1 MNILIDVLPR
11 KVEIDNREYK
21 INYDFRTSILFEI
34 MMQDD
39 ELDDKEKIY
48 NALLLYYP
56 VIPDNLEEAIK
67 QILWFYRGGKDIG
80 ERTSSGNSRVSMGK
94 DTRAYCFD
102 YDDDYIYSA
111 FFTQYGIDLQ
121 DIEYFHWW
129 KFRAMFRALKEDNE
143 IVKIMGYRS
152 MTINTNMSKEQKDFY
167 SNMKRIHAIP
177 MSKSKK
183 QKITEIE
190 NALMENG
197 DLRGI
202 L

>member
-67 QILWFYRGGKDIG
+67 QILWFYSGGKDINEG
-80 ERTSSGNSRVSMGK
+80 SSGVSMGK
-94 DTRAYCFD
+94 STRAYSFE

-111 FFTQYGIDLQ
+111 FLTQYDIDLQ
-121 DIEYFHWW
+121 DIEDLHWW
-129 KFRAMFRALKEDNE
+129 KFKAMFRALKEDNE

-167 SNMKRIHAIP
+167 SNMKRIYAIP

-183 QKITEIE
+183 QKVTEIE

>member
-1 MNILIDVLPR
+1 MNILIDILPR
-11 KVEIDNREYK
+11 KVEIDNIEYG

-48 NALLLYYP
+48 NTLLLYYP

-67 QILWFYRGGKDIG
+67 QILWFYRGGKEIKEG
-80 ERTSSGNSRVSMGK
+80 SSGVAMGK
-94 DTRAYCFD
+94 STRAYSFE

-111 FFTQYGIDLQ
+111 FLTQFGIDLQ
-121 DIEYFHWW
+121 DIEDLHWW
-129 KFRAMFRALKEDNE
+129 KFKAMFKSLKEDNE

-152 MTINTNMSKEQKDFY
+152 MTINSNMSKEQKDFY
-167 SNMKRIHAIP
+167 SNMKKIYAIP
-177 MSKSKK
+177 LSKSKK
-183 QKITEIE
+183 QKVTEIE
-190 NALMENG
+190 NALMGNG
-197 DLRGI
+197 DLSGI

>member
-1 MNILIDVLPR
+1 MNILIDILPQ
-11 KVEIDNREYK
+11 KVEIDNIEYR

-67 QILWFYRGGKDIG
+67 QILWFYRGGKEISEG
-80 ERTSSGNSRVSMGK
+80 SSGVAMGK
-94 DTRAYCFD
+94 STRAYSFE

-111 FFTQYGIDLQ
+111 FLTQYGIDLQ
-121 DIEYFHWW
+121 DIEDLHWW
-129 KFRAMFRALKEDNE
+129 KFKAMFKSLKEDNE

-152 MTINTNMSKEQKDFY
+152 MTINSNMSKEQKDFY
-167 SNMKRIHAIP
+167 SNMKKIYAIP
-177 MSKSKK
+177 LSKSKK
-183 QKITEIE
+183 QKVTEIE
-190 NALMENG
+190 NALMGNG
-197 DLRGI
+197 DLSGI

>member
-11 KVEIDNREYK
+11 KVEINSSEYK

-39 ELDDKEKIY
+39 ELNDKEKIY

-67 QILWFYRGGKDIG
+67 QILWFYRGGKDINEG
-80 ERTSSGNSRVSMGK
+80 SSGVSKGK
-94 DTRAYCFD
+94 STRAYSFE

-111 FFTQYGIDLQ
+111 FLTQYDIDLQ
-121 DIEYFHWW
+121 DIKDLHWW
-129 KFRAMFRALKEDNE
+129 KFKAMFRALKEDNE

-167 SNMKRIHAIP
+167 SNMKRIYAIP

-183 QKITEIE
+183 QKVTEIE

>member
-1 MNILIDVLPR
+1 MI
-11 KVEIDNREYK
+11 
-21 INYDFRTSILFEI
+21 
-34 MMQDD
+34 QDD

-67 QILWFYRGGKDIG
+67 QILWFYRGGKDINEG
-80 ERTSSGNSRVSMGK
+80 SSGVSMGK
-94 DTRAYCFD
+94 STRAYSFE

-111 FFTQYGIDLQ
+111 FLTQYGIDLQ
-121 DIEYFHWW
+121 DIEDLHWW
-129 KFRAMFRALKEDNE
+129 KFKAMFRALKENNE

-167 SNMKRIHAIP
+167 SNMKRIYAIP

-183 QKITEIE
+183 QKVTEIE

>member
-34 MMQDD
+34 MIQDD

-67 QILWFYRGGKDIG
+67 QILWFYRGGKDINEG
-80 ERTSSGNSRVSMGK
+80 SSGVSMGK
-94 DTRAYCFD
+94 STRAYSFE

-111 FFTQYGIDLQ
+111 FLTQYDIDLQ
-121 DIEYFHWW
+121 DIEDLHWW
-129 KFRAMFRALKEDNE
+129 KFKAMFRALKEDNE
-143 IVKIMGYRS
+143 IV
-152 MTINTNMSKEQKDFY
+152 N
-167 SNMKRIHAIP
+167 
-177 MSKSKK
+177 
-183 QKITEIE
+183 
-190 NALMENG
+190 
-197 DLRGI
+197 
-202 L
+202 

>member
-34 MMQDD
+34 MIQDD

-67 QILWFYRGGKDIG
+67 QILWFYRGGKDINEG
-80 ERTSSGNSRVSMGK
+80 SSGVSMGK
-94 DTRAYCFD
+94 STRAYSFE

-111 FFTQYGIDLQ
+111 FLTQYDIDLQ
-121 DIEYFHWW
+121 DIEDLHWW
-129 KFRAMFRALKEDNE
+129 KFKAMFRALKEDNE

-152 MTINTNMSKEQKDFY
+152 MPINTNMSKEQKDFY
-167 SNMKRIHAIP
+167 SNMKRIYAIP

-183 QKITEIE
+183 QKVTEIE